1 MNIKWLNSSNHTLHS
16 YTGLDDYTEHT
27 LNYTI
32 SNVKLSDAGQYTC
45 SVFIDASMNNNVIL
59 DSGTKS
65 NSTNI
70 TIKRKL
76 QCKVKHLLLYFVI
89 VPNGTV
95 PSITVDQNNP
105 LFGVGSNAYLSCS
118 VYYANSSFIDVDTTV
133 HIEWK
138 HNDLSLQSLSTINT
152 YSTISLHYLLND
164 VINGEYICESYLS
177 ATDVNPFIKDS
188 NTTSNTTVITG

>member
-1 MNIKWLNSSNHTLHS
+1 M
-16 YTGLDDYTEHT
+16 
-27 LNYTI
+27 
-32 SNVKLSDAGQYTC
+32 
-45 SVFIDASMNNNVIL
+45 
-59 DSGTKS
+59 
-65 NSTNI
+65 
-70 TIKRKL
+70 
-76 QCKVKHLLLYFVI
+76 LLYFVI

-138 HNDLSLQSLSTINT
+138 HNDMSLQSLSTINK
-152 YSTISLHYLLND
+152 YSIVSINYLLNS
-164 VINGEYICESYLS
+164 VINGEHICESYLS
-177 ATDVNPFIKDS
+177 ATDGNPYIKDS